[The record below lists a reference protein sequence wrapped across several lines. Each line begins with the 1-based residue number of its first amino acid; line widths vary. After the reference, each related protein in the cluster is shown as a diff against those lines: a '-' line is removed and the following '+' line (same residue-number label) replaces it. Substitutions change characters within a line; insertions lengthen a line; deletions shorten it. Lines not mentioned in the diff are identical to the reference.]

1 MIPLFNNLYFLFQNY
16 NKEQLMIDNK
26 QQFEEWSELDYDSID
41 FEDLESKL
49 DAELEEQMSDLEGL
63 ENEQEQIGNP
73 DTLGETVLNVVWEQF
88 INQVG
93 VIAGEDFIRENRGL
107 TLDLRN
113 SSHIQTG
120 ENFKKTLELDGK
132 IDALDK
138 KIDSGNA
145 TTDDKV
151 QKNILQIKRSGK
163 IATHNESIDFNK
175 RYESYKSNFVY
186 DENGNI
192 VTKHDRIDKE
202 DKPVLKEGYRKP
214 FDDERNK
221 DPKKVGS
228 ASVHVDECVSVGE
241 QCRDADLNAYVEKE
255 DIIKFDLSDENL
267 HPMSA
272 PANIS
277 KNDHDAINWLESER
291 DGEKPA
297 ERFDIDEEQI
307 RDKYKKAKEKENK
320 IKEEGKQK
328 AIETGKESRKQEAL
342 RISGKA
348 LRSVLMGLLAS
359 LIKDI
364 IRKLI
369 AWFRSGER
377 KLKTFINSVK
387 EALSS
392 FISNIKEHLLNA
404 GNTLVTTIAT
414 AIFGPII
421 GTLKKAWIYLKQ
433 GYKSIK
439 EAVHFMKNPA
449 NKDMPFG
456 IKLMEIG
463 KIITVGLTAG
473 GAIVLSEVIEKGLM
487 TIPGFAFEIPLLGSL
502 ANLIGMFLGAL
513 VSGLIG
519 ALALNL
525 IDKAIARKMKN
536 LNLQQQIQKRNDI
549 IQIQGGLIEVTKNRV
564 QQTKE
569 MSSNHIKERHAE
581 AVEEMK
587 NDIQQIINNSV
598 EIDMPLLEE
607 AEVVEEDVEP
617 VSENKED
624 LDNLLKDIES
634 I

>member
-1 MIPLFNNLYFLFQNY
+1 
-16 NKEQLMIDNK
+16 MIDNK
-26 QQFEEWSELDYDSID
+26 QQFEEWSELDCDSID

-49 DAELEEQMSDLEGL
+49 DAELKEQLSDLEGL
-63 ENEQEQIGNP
+63 ENDQEQIGSP

-93 VIAGEDFIRENRGL
+93 VIAGEDFIKENRGL
-107 TLDLRN
+107 TLDLRE
-113 SSHIQTG
+113 SIHTQTG
-120 ENFKKTLELDGK
+120 DNFKKAVELDGK
-132 IDALDK
+132 IDALNK
-138 KIDSGNA
+138 KIESGKA
-145 TTDDKV
+145 TIGDKIE
-151 QKNILQIKRSGK
+151 KIRLQVERSGK
-163 IATHNESIDFNK
+163 VATHNESIDFNK
-175 RYESYKSNFVY
+175 RYEDYKSNFIY

-192 VTKHDRIDKE
+192 VTKYDRIDKE

-228 ASVHVDECVSVGE
+228 ASVHVDEVVSVGE
-241 QCRDADLNAYVEKE
+241 QCRDADLNAYVDKE

-267 HPMSA
+267 NPMSA
-272 PANIS
+272 PANNS
-277 KNDHDAINWLESER
+277 KSDHDAIKWLESER

-297 ERFDIDEEQI
+297 DRFDIDEEQI
-307 RDKYKKAKEKENK
+307 RDKYKKAKEKENQ

-342 RISGKA
+342 RISGEA
-348 LRSVLMGLLAS
+348 LRSVLMGFLAS

-364 IRKLI
+364 IQKLI

-377 KLKTFINSVK
+377 KFKSFIDSVK
-387 EALSS
+387 EAISS
-392 FISNIKEHLLNA
+392 FISNIKDHLLNA

-439 EAVHFMKNPA
+439 EAIHFMKNPA

-463 KIITVGLTAG
+463 KIVTVGLTAG

-487 TIPGFAFEIPLLGSL
+487 SIPGFAFEIPMLGSL

-525 IDKAIARKMKN
+525 IDRAISKRMKDM
-536 LNLQQQIQKRNDI
+536 NLQQQIKKRTEI
-549 IQIQGGLIEVTKNRV
+549 IQIQRKLNTVTEEKV
-564 QQTKE
+564 QQTKDNTV
-569 MSSNHIKERHAE
+569 NHIKERHAE
-581 AVEEMK
+581 AAEEMK
-587 NDIQQIINNSV
+587 DDIQQILNNSA
-598 EIDMPLLEE
+598 EIDTPLPEE
-607 AEVVEEDVEP
+607 VEVVEDVEP
-617 VSENKED
+617 VSENNED
-624 LDNLLKDIES
+624 LDNLLKNIES